1 MTISDNPTRDAL
13 SDIRSWQEA
22 RRTIGQ
28 AAQNAAEQ
36 YGYDPIII
44 RHQIARLSFGT
55 AARGARA
62 EHMRKVLWKALEIA
76 TTTKRK
82 IP

>member
-1 MTISDNPTRDAL
+1 MSNPTREACAAVTA
-13 SDIRSWQEA
+13 WQA
-22 RRTIGQ
+22 AHRTIGQ

-36 YGYDPIII
+36 YGWDPIII

-55 AARGARA
+55 AARGSRV

-76 TTTKRK
+76 RQHTKET
-82 IP
+82 P